1 MTGTNKVTIDA
12 STKYEHRVMNE
23 RIRQLLAD
31 ISRLKKELAGVKQK
45 RHATAD
51 CEATDNDD

>member
-1 MTGTNKVTIDA
+1 
-12 STKYEHRVMNE
+12 MNE